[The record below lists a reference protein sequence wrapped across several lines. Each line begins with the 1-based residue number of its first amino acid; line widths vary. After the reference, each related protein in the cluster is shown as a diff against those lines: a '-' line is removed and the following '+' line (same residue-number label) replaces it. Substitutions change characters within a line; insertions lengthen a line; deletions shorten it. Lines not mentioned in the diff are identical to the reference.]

1 MSQIAQ
7 LAEAIPVP
15 GSGITLPLDLHAIGA
30 RCTNAYYAPK
40 RFAAVQLAFSNP
52 RCRVLVFHTGRLVG
66 TGCSGP
72 MAARLA
78 ILKAARQL
86 AVEANVHVAIRNF
99 QIINQVGAVSIN
111 AKLDCDAFASTHS
124 ATSHYDRA
132 SFVGLAWRP
141 GGEKICCEIYSTG
154 KANLPGSVR
163 ERDLLTSFSRM
174 VSELLRH
181 SDRPD
186 VCEQLP
192 ERLRLCHRPRVVTRD
207 DAPVVARS
215 KAPMPVRDLFGAE
228 DDVDWALAP
237 LGPVGAGEEDLDD
250 ADAED
255 LLASAGF

>member
-1 MSQIAQ
+1 
-7 LAEAIPVP
+7 
-15 GSGITLPLDLHAIGA
+15 
-30 RCTNAYYAPK
+30 
-40 RFAAVQLAFSNP
+40 
-52 RCRVLVFHTGRLVG
+52 
-66 TGCSGP
+66 

-86 AVEANVHVAIRNF
+86 AVEAGVHVTIRKF
-99 QIINQVGAVSIN
+99 SVINQARLHQSNTHVITRTWIHAPLFVQVGAVSIN

-141 GGEKICCEIYSTG
+141 GGENICCEIYSTG
-154 KANLPGSVR
+154 KANLPGSTR
-163 ERDLLTSFSRM
+163 ERDLLASFARM

-181 SDRPD
+181 SDRPE
-186 VCEQLP
+186 VCETLP
-192 ERLRLCHRPRVVTRD
+192 VHLRLCHRPKEVTRD

-215 KAPMPVRDLFGAE
+215 KAPVPVRDLFGA
-228 DDVDWALAP
+228 DDADWALAP
-237 LGPVGAGEEDLDD
+237 LGPVMAGELDD